1 MAPLPTAPPHAAA
14 PKSDFTKV
22 VSNGQHYAFPNLV
35 APAQY
40 PDPCSVLSMA
50 SVEALLGGP
59 ATKAASLNQQCTWTQ
74 SGVSS
79 LNAFQVSFMIDNV
92 ASEAAG
98 DYATRM
104 QTSSNQQP
112 TPVAGIGQKAFTS
125 SLNPDMTDPDLTV
138 LTGQADF
145 DIEII
150 PPGESTITG
159 PQAVAIVTAAAK
171 TIAPEFS

>member
-1 MAPLPTAPPHAAA
+1 MT
-14 PKSDFTKV
+14 
-22 VSNGQHYAFPNLV
+22 GRR
-35 APAQY
+35 
-40 PDPCSVLSMA
+40 
-50 SVEALLGGP
+50 
-59 ATKAASLNQQCTWTQ
+59 
-74 SGVSS
+74 
-79 LNAFQVSFMIDNV
+79 SFMIDNV

-98 DYATRM
+98 DYTTRM
-104 QTSSNQQP
+104 QASSNQQP

-125 SLNPDMTDPDLTV
+125 SLNPDMTDPDLKV

-171 TIAPEFS
+171 AIVPEFS